1 MPSRN
6 RTVLGISPGCRYLA
20 LAVFHGTDLRDWRIR
35 SLEGHFETERVFAAI
50 RTVARYIAMHGP
62 AVLAIKVIHPSRTS
76 AHLREL
82 VARIEAFATA
92 KDLPV
97 KRYTIRELETFYEPR
112 HRINKVRLAELVAR
126 TYPILLPELARERR
140 NKNRYYD
147 RMFDAVATGALCF
160 HQLDQQ
166 HQSYVTKPPQDPR
179 H

>member
-1 MPSRN
+1 MANTN
-6 RTVLGISPGCRYLA
+6 RTVLGINPGCRYLA

-35 SLEGHFETERVFAAI
+35 SLEGHFETERIFTAI
-50 RTVARYIAMHGP
+50 RTVARYVAMHHP
-62 AVLAIKVIHPSRTS
+62 VILAVKVIHPSRTS

-82 VARIEAFATA
+82 VTRIEAFATA

-97 KRYTIRELETFYEPR
+97 KRYSIRDLEAFYEPR
-112 HRINKVRLAELVAR
+112 ARINKARLAELVAR
-126 TYPILLPELARERR
+126 AYPILLPELARERR

-147 RMFDAVATGALCF
+147 RMFEAVATGALCF

-166 HQSYVTKPPQDPR
+166 HQSYATQHPQDSR